1 MAFSR
6 HDSPPQSDDRKRVI
20 DKPSDRQIRLIGED
34 GSQVGIVSVREALG
48 MAMERGLDL
57 VEIAPHLDPPTCKI
71 LDWGRHQYQAT
82 KKRHKAQKGSGSKKR
97 KEIQIRPKTDAHDV
111 ETKRKHAERFLTEG
125 HKVMVSLIFRGR
137 ELNYIEQDMIVLN
150 EFAKQLET
158 LAKIEQPVKREGRN
172 RVTMILAP
180 K

>member
-6 HDSPPQSDDRKRVI
+6 HDGPPQSDDRKRVI
-20 DKPSDRQIRLIGED
+20 DRPSDRPIRLIGDD
-34 GSQVGIVSVREALG
+34 GTQVGIVSVREAL
-48 MAMERGLDL
+48 ALAVEKGLDL
-57 VEIAPHLDPPTCKI
+57 VEIAPHLDPPTCKL

-82 KKRHKAQKGSGSKKR
+82 KKRHKLQKGSGSKRR
-97 KEIQIRPKTDAHDV
+97 KEIQIRPKTDTHDL
-111 ETKRKHAERFLTEG
+111 ETKLRHAQRFLEGG

-137 ELNYIEQDMIVLN
+137 ELNYIEQESARLS
-150 EFAKQLET
+150 EFAKKLET

-172 RVTMILAP
+172 RVTVILAP